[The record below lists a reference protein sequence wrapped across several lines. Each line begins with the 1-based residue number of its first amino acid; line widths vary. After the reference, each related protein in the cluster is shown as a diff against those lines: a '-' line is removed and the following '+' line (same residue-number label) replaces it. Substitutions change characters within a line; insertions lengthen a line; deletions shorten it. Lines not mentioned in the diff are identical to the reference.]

1 MERSE
6 IAIIIPAYNEALTI
20 QNIIQDVEKYGDV
33 LVVDDCSTD
42 KTVEAVKESKATLLS
57 HERNLGYE
65 KALSTG
71 IDYAFK
77 KHYKY
82 AITSDAD
89 GELIHTGIESI
100 IKSLEIG
107 YLLVIGK
114 RKKKNRLIEYMF
126 GFFTFALFK
135 VNDPLCGMKGYNKE
149 IYERYGS
156 FDTQGMI
163 GTEILALSIRDAI
176 KIKEVPIDVTKR
188 EGTSRFGGRVSSFF
202 KIMRV
207 IFIFFGIIYKIKN
220 I

>member
-100 IKSLEIG
+100 IKSLEKG

-176 KIKEVPIDVTKR
+176 KIKEVPINVTKR
-188 EGTSRFGGRVSSFF
+188 EGASRFGGSISSFF